1 MAEIIIFPEYEK
13 LNKEIKKLRTELS
26 MLFLDRDELKLI
38 ICKNIEV
45 KYMLMLGALEC
56 KAFEMQCAY
65 QRLKRK
71 AELIQARLNRQE
83 KVDIKAI
90 ESTLDEEF
98 AHFQQL
104 LEERIGKM
112 NEAIERSRCEALS
125 QSETQEI
132 KKLYRKI
139 VKSLHPDIDTNST
152 PERQELF
159 VKAINAYENG
169 DLHTLRIIAEMAADS
184 PELEIKE
191 SVMEEL
197 CAEHKRLTAMIE
209 EVNSSIAK
217 IKSEY
222 PYILK
227 EIVEDEEKTMIRK
240 SELELIIS
248 QYKEIIAEYKE
259 RIERMMR

>member
-13 LNKEIKKLRTELS
+13 INKEIKKLRTELS
-26 MLFLDRDELKLI
+26 MLFLERDELKLV
-38 ICKNIEV
+38 ICKNIEAN
-45 KYMLMLGALEC
+45 YMLRLGALEC
-56 KAFEMQCAY
+56 KAFEAQCAC

-71 AELIQARLNRQE
+71 TELIQARLNRQE

-98 AHFQQL
+98 AHFRQL

-112 NEAIERSRCEALS
+112 NEAIERSQSAVLSPTEA
-125 QSETQEI
+125 QEF

-169 DLHTLRIIAEMAADS
+169 DLRTLRIIAEMAADS

-191 SVMEEL
+191 SVMEEMY
-197 CAEHKRLTAMIE
+197 AEQERLKAMIA

-217 IKSEY
+217 IKEEY

-227 EIVEDEEKTMIRK
+227 EIIEDEKKTAERK

-248 QYKEIIAEYKE
+248 QYNEIIAVYKE
-259 RIERMMR
+259 RIDRMMR